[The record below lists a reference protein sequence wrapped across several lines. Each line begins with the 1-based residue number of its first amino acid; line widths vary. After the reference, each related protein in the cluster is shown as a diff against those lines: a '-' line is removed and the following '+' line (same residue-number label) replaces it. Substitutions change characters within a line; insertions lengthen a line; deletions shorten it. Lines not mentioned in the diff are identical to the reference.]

1 MTQSIAV
8 LGASGLVG
16 ATLTEMLLAAGRD
29 VRPVIHSPGNAWR
42 LTRRGMPL
50 YRADILAEGD
60 VAKVLEGCDVVVNC
74 TRGGPKQMIDGL
86 RNILKAS
93 RSAGVRRFIHLSSVA
108 VYGEPPP
115 PESVDEDAPTNPQEG
130 TYGWLKLEQDRMV
143 EAAATAGLPSVILCP
158 PNILGPQS
166 YFLLQILDSL
176 TKGSFALVDGGGAP
190 CVTVDVRNLC
200 GAILAAAAADVS
212 DGRRFFV
219 TDAED
224 VTWAQLI
231 GLLAPLAPGAAEILH
246 VSAAEARAA
255 AAPSVP
261 AKSSLARAVK
271 HLASSDVRAA
281 LRKDPLLARWDK
293 ALRDSVRKR
302 GSEREEKL
310 RLSVEGAVRVA
321 RVDSGLPDFDRGFA
335 TQQLRGVSHS
345 CDRAMRE
352 LGYAPEVSFSESMDA
367 FGRWLRQVRGMEEP
381 SWDLARQLYA

>member
-1 MTQSIAV
+1 MR
-8 LGASGLVG
+8 
-16 ATLTEMLLAAGRD
+16 LAAGSD

-42 LTRRGMPL
+42 LTRREIPL
-50 YRADILAEGD
+50 QRADILAESD
-60 VAKVLEGCDVVVNC
+60 VAKVLEGCSVVVNC
-74 TRGGPKQMIDGL
+74 TRGGPTQMLDGL
-86 RNILKAS
+86 RNILKVA

-108 VYGEPPP
+108 DYGEPPP

-143 EAAATAGLPSVILCP
+143 RSAAAEGLPSVVLCP

-166 YFLLQILDSL
+166 YFLLQILDCL
-176 TKGSFALVDGGGAP
+176 TKGSFALVNGGGAP

-200 GAILAAAAADVS
+200 IAILAAAGSDVS

-219 TDAED
+219 TDAEN

-231 GLLAPLAPGAAEILH
+231 GYLAPLAPGGMQVLH
-246 VSAAEARAA
+246 VSAADARAA
-255 AAPSVP
+255 SARVPS
-261 AKSSLARAVK
+261 AKASVTRALK

-293 ALRDSVRKR
+293 AIRDSVRR
-302 GSEREEKL
+302 LGSEREEKL

-321 RVDSGLPDFDRGFA
+321 KVDSRLPEFDRGFA
-335 TQQLRGVSHS
+335 TQQLRGVRHS
-345 CDRAMRE
+345 SERAMRE
-352 LGYAPEVSFSESMDA
+352 LGYSPEVGFAESMDA

-381 SWDLARQLYA
+381 SWDLAQQLYA